1 MIPNKQDMKFA
12 IGLFIALLFASS
24 AWDAKPRVY
33 SLDAERLQKA
43 KSLVAAK
50 DAVLQPALEALRREA
65 DKAIRTT
72 PFSVARKERTPPSGD
87 KHDYLSLAPYWWPD
101 PKSKDGL
108 PYVRRDGETNPD
120 SKRGTDA
127 PVVGAMADA
136 VETLAMAYFFFGDE
150 RYAER
155 AALLIKTWFFN
166 PETKMNPHLRFA
178 QAIPG
183 RNDGRGAGLIES
195 RHFIRIVDATGM
207 LDGSRAWTQKDHQ
220 ALIAWFREFAE
231 WMRTSPNGKAEAQ
244 AKNNHGSWY
253 AAQLACYAL
262 FTSDRELARRTVEAA
277 RERIAWQVE
286 ADGKQPQ
293 ELGRTRALGYSVFNL
308 VALMTLAEAG
318 RQVGVDL
325 YGYETKDG
333 RGIRRA
339 VDYVAPFADLARK
352 WPHQQINNFDSARAE
367 LAYLLRRAAIA
378 YREPEY
384 ERILTKHLAA
394 ESARQ
399 RWQLLWPRQTD

>member
-1 MIPNKQDMKFA
+1 MKFA
-12 IGLFIALLFASS
+12 IGLSIALLFASS
-24 AWDAKPRVY
+24 AWDAKPSFC
-33 SLDAERLQKA
+33 SLDAERLQRA
-43 KSLVAAK
+43 RSLEDAA
-50 DAVLQPALEALRREA
+50 LRPALDALRREA
-65 DKAIRTT
+65 GKALKAG
-72 PFSVARKERTPPSGD
+72 PFSVTLKERRPPSGD
-87 KHDYLSLAPYWWPD
+87 KRDYLSLAPYWWPD

-108 PYVRRDGETNPD
+108 PYIRRDGETNPD

-127 PVVGAMADA
+127 PLVGAMADA

-150 RYAER
+150 RHAER
-155 AALLIKTWFFN
+155 AALLIKTWFLN

-195 RHFIRIVDATGM
+195 RHFIRIIDSVGM
-207 LDGSRAWTQKDHQ
+207 LNGSRAWTRKDHQ
-220 ALIAWFREFAE
+220 SLIAWFREFAE
-231 WMRTSPNGKAEAQ
+231 WMQASPNGKDEAK

-262 FTSDRELARRTVEAA
+262 FTGNRELARRTAEAA

-286 ADGKQPQ
+286 ADGRQPQ
-293 ELGRTRALGYSVFNL
+293 ELGRTRALGYSIFNL

-339 VDYVAPFADLARK
+339 VDYVAPFADPARP
-352 WPHQQINNFDSARAE
+352 WPHQQINNLENARAD
-367 LAYLLRRAAIA
+367 LAHLLRRAAIA
-378 YREPEY
+378 YREPRY
-384 ERILTKHLAA
+384 EQQLLKHWGSEAA
-394 ESARQ
+394 TE
-399 RWQLLWPRQTD
+399 RWRLLWPQ